1 MTHATTSQAL
11 RCLAVLTLLISI
23 APAGA
28 DEQPADLRA
37 FVRTAEPEPQ
47 LIQLEIAIRRFKS
60 ADPDRPAI
68 DLVGVVHVG
77 ESGYYEAL
85 QTHLDEQPL
94 VLFEGIGQP
103 PFITDLEEADGRR
116 AARTRHAITFLA
128 IQLER
133 YHQRHNTYPADV
145 DALLNDV
152 AEHEPGEARWTRAA
166 TRDNWDR
173 PLHYEPTEDGY
184 ELRSLGADG
193 EPGGDGADADL
204 DYHEDFAPLTP
215 AEINATGNQMQPG
228 IATALGLVFQ
238 LDVMNY
244 DRPHYR
250 HSDMSFTELTNAI
263 AARRDGREPDLEQR
277 QPDPL
282 WAAELG
288 DHDEELDEV
297 VRMLDGTDFTNTLM
311 TFAQNLLTQRP
322 GLQQFTRLLMI
333 DVLGQIEG
341 DLAEMPGLAPSM
353 RQLMRVLITDRNR
366 IIVQDLRD
374 LIEDEDNTPEAIS
387 VFYGAAHMPDL
398 ARQLRDELDYHPS
411 DDVQWLPAFTA
422 DFRDSELDPQQ
433 VEFIRGMI
441 RFQLRTLNQ

>member
-1 MTHATTSQAL
+1 MTHAPKSQAL
-11 RCLAVLTLLISI
+11 RCLAVLTLLISV

-28 DEQPADLRA
+28 DEQPDDLRA

-47 LIQLEIAIRRFKS
+47 LIQLEIAIRRFES

-68 DLVGVVHVG
+68 DLVGVVHIG
-77 ESGYYEAL
+77 DPAYYDAL
-85 QTHLDEQPL
+85 QAHLDEQPL
-94 VLFEGIGQP
+94 VLFEGVGRP
-103 PFITDLEEADGRR
+103 PFITELEEDDGRR
-116 AARTRHAITFLA
+116 AARTRHAITFVA
-128 IQLER
+128 TQLER
-133 YHQRHNTYPADV
+133 HHQRHEDYPADLE
-145 DALLNDV
+145 ALLNDV

-166 TRDNWDR
+166 SRDNWGR
-173 PLHYEPTEDGY
+173 PLHYERTDAGY

-193 EPGGDGADADL
+193 EPGGEDADADL
-204 DYHEDFAPLTP
+204 DFHEDFAPLTP

-238 LDVMNY
+238 LNVMNY
-244 DRPHYR
+244 DRTHYR

-282 WAAELG
+282 WAAELR

-311 TFAQNLLTQRP
+311 TFAQNLLNQRP

-341 DLAEMPGLAPSM
+341 DLAVMPGLAPSM
-353 RQLMRVLITDRNR
+353 RQLMQVLITDRNR
-366 IIVQDLRD
+366 IIVQNLR
-374 LIEDEDNTPEAIS
+374 
-387 VFYGAAHMPDL
+387 
-398 ARQLRDELDYHPS
+398 EL
-411 DDVQWLPAFTA
+411 
-422 DFRDSELDPQQ
+422 
-433 VEFIRGMI
+433 
-441 RFQLRTLNQ
+441 